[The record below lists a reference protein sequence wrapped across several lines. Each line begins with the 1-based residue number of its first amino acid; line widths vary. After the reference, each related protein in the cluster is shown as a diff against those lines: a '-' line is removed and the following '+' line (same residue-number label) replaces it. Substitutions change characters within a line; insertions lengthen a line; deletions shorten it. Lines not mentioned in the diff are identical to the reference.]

1 MNYGPLTFSLLIEEE
16 YRKVSSAE
24 NAIWDS
30 KWQKVLMSNAIL
42 LMKSILKV
50 LGTMLGVD
58 DKVLEQCLKVEKREW
73 PSDNY
78 PFTADNVP
86 LVIKAQGRRVPS
98 WGIDQYGLCGVLPE
112 EGAPK
117 SEILEDITLIPM
129 GAARLRISAFPVT
142 YE

>member
-1 MNYGPLTFSLLIEEE
+1 
-16 YRKVSSAE
+16 
-24 NAIWDS
+24 
-30 KWQKVLMSNAIL
+30 
-42 LMKSILKV
+42 
-50 LGTMLGVD
+50 ML
-58 DKVLEQCLKVEKREW
+58 ESEKREW

>member
-1 MNYGPLTFSLLIEEE
+1 MPKLYVFVNAWPTYEIYPQSAWNY
-16 YRKVSSAE
+16 A
-24 NAIWDS
+24 
-30 KWQKVLMSNAIL
+30 
-42 LMKSILKV
+42 LK
-50 LGTMLGVD
+50 LD
-58 DKVLEQCLKVEKREW
+58 DRVLEQCLKVEKREW